1 MPRTEVWMR
10 FFASAEHEIGI
21 LAYSAL
27 FLAGDASILDMIAE
41 KGRGGV
47 KVRITFGDPDNAQV
61 IQRGKD
67 EGIGDAMSASIR

>member
-41 KGRGGV
+41 KPRRSQGPDH
-47 KVRITFGDPDNAQV
+47 VRRP
-61 IQRGKD
+61 R
-67 EGIGDAMSASIR
+67 